1 MKDKD
6 KNKDKY
12 KDRYKDKDKYKYKVK
27 DKSKDILLV
36 SRDVTWPANCDV
48 CIQRRSQ
55 L

>member
-12 KDRYKDKDKYKYKVK
+12 KDRYKDKDKYKVK
-27 DKSKDILLV
+27 DKSKDISLV
-36 SRDVTWPANCDV
+36 SRDVKWSTMGDSS
-48 CIQRRSQ
+48 IQRRSQ